1 MLEKSV
7 KAVIYHDGEQYCGK
21 CLEIDVFTQG
31 HTVDETI
38 KNMEEAVSLHLE
50 DEDASKFG
58 LVKNPS
64 LLIMMETELQPAYA

>member
-1 MLEKSV
+1 MLEKSI

-31 HTVDETI
+31 RSVDETI
-38 KNMEEAVSLHLE
+38 KNLEEAASLHLE
-50 DEDASKFG
+50 DEDPAKYG

-64 LLIMMETELQPAYA
+64 LLIMMETDLQPAYA